1 MCPGDLF
8 TRWPVPPGEG
18 LHCSLLMSIYSILDT
33 VHRACGGT
41 CKREGTRELLGEG
54 ESSFEFEESHKNLC
68 AQNFKMAAT
77 GEETPREPRG
87 D

>member
-18 LHCSLLMSIYSILDT
+18 LHCSLFMSIYSILDT
-33 VHRACGGT
+33 VHRASAGT
-41 CKREGTRELLGEG
+41 WELLGEG

-77 GEETPREPRG
+77 GEGTPREPRG